1 MDELKGRARRTGKK
15 CLKRKEGGNEM
26 NGMKRKEEVNE
37 PHVRVATTE
46 GSSQNCLEM
55 EGRGNMKRM
64 TALKQWGG
72 SNEWKRRA

>member
-1 MDELKGRARRTGKK
+1 M
-15 CLKRKEGGNEM
+15 LKRKEGGNEM

-55 EGRGNMKRM
+55 EGRG
-64 TALKQWGG
+64 T
-72 SNEWKRRA
+72 